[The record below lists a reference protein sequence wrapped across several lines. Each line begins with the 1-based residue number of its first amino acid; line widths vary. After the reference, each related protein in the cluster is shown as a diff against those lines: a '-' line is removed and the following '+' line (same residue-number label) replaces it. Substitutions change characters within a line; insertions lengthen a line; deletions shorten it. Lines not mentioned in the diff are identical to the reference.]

1 MPTLPGMQQSAAR
14 AGRPPGASLAGLVF
28 AAVTAITP
36 GISAAAVAV
45 AVDPNADRQ
54 TVSPLIYGMNYG
66 TAAQM
71 SKLKVPVRRWGGNS
85 TTRYNWETD
94 TNNSASDWFFT
105 NYAGSAN
112 PANLPNGSAADVF
125 VDEIRA
131 AGGEALVTVP
141 LIGWTPVD
149 RVRRWGFSVAK
160 YGSQQQTECSA
171 TGNASWCNPD
181 AGNGVKPNGQNVT
194 GNDPTDTSK
203 AIDATFVT
211 RWMAH
216 LAGRTGTAAAGGVR
230 LWNLDNEPA
239 LWNSTHRDVHPAG
252 TAYDELW
259 SKTATIGAA
268 VKAQDPGA
276 LLFGPVA
283 WGWCE
288 YFYQGVDGCG
298 PGSDRAAHG
307 NEDWIPWYLDQAKA
321 WEVAHGT
328 RLLDYLDVH
337 YYPQASGVALTSDES
352 SATAALR
359 LRTLKSLYDP
369 TYLDESWIGTDVGQA
384 VYLIP
389 RMKAW
394 IAAHYPGTKFS
405 ISEYN
410 WGSDDGI
417 SGALAQAEALA
428 IFAREG
434 VDLATRWVA
443 PAEGTRTEDAFL
455 LYRNYDGAGAQV
467 AGDSVRA
474 TSANVDLVGA
484 YAERGG
490 PGGMTLY
497 LLLFNKDTAT
507 QTVNATVAGGLTGTA
522 ALWRFSGAARLAAA
536 GSAVPSGGT
545 LTLALPARSATLA
558 VVTLA
563 GTPPPPGAS
572 FHTATPCRV
581 LDTRNA
587 GGTALSA
594 NVRRD
599 VLFTGACGVPAAAKA
614 VSANVTVTGQTAAGD
629 LVAWPSDMAVA
640 PGTTTL
646 SFAAGRTRANNA
658 MLLLGRDGS
667 GQAAFE
673 ALMPSGTIQL
683 IVDVNGWWE

>member
-1 MPTLPGMQQSAAR
+1 MQQSTVRLGRSPAVSIAR
-14 AGRPPGASLAGLVF
+14 LVL

-36 GISAAAVAV
+36 GISAAATAAVAV
-45 AVDPNADRQ
+45 AVDPNADRHP
-54 TVSPLIYGMNYG
+54 VSPAIYGMNYG

-71 SKLKVPVRRWGGNS
+71 SRLKVPVRRWGGNA

-105 NYAGSAN
+105 NYAGGAN
-112 PANLPNGSAADVF
+112 PANLPSGSAADVF

-160 YGSQQQTECSA
+160 YGAQQQTECSA
-171 TGNASWCNPD
+171 SGYASWCNPD
-181 AGNGVKPNGQNVT
+181 AGNGAKSNGQNVT
-194 GNDPTDTSK
+194 GNDPADTSK
-203 AIDATFVT
+203 TIDATFVT

-216 LAGRTGTAAAGGVR
+216 LAGRTGTAATGGVR
-230 LWNLDNEPA
+230 LWALDNEPM

-252 TAYDELW
+252 TTYDELW
-259 SKTATIGAA
+259 AKTVSIGAA
-268 VKAQDPGA
+268 VKAQDAGA
-276 LLFGPVA
+276 KTLGPVV
-283 WGWCE
+283 WGWCA
-288 YFYQGVDGCG
+288 YFYSGADGCA
-298 PGSDRAAHG
+298 PGADRAAHG
-307 NEDWIPWYLDQAKA
+307 NEDFLPWYLDRAKA

-337 YYPQASGVALTSDES
+337 YYPAAGGVTLSTDES

-394 IAAHYPGTKFS
+394 IAAHYPGTKLS

-410 WGSDDGI
+410 WGSDAGI

-428 IFAREG
+428 IFGREG

-443 PAEGTRTEDAFL
+443 PADGSLTEDAFL
-455 LYRNYDGAGAQV
+455 LYRNYDGAGARV

-484 YAERGG
+484 YAQRGG

-497 LLLFNKDTAT
+497 LLLFNKDTAA
-507 QTVNATVAGGLTGTA
+507 QTVTATVAGGLSGTA
-522 ALWRFSGAARLAAA
+522 ALWRFTGAARLAGA
-536 GSAVPSGGT
+536 GSAVPSGGA
-545 LTLALPARSATLA
+545 LTLDLPARSATLA

-563 GTPPPPGAS
+563 GTPPPQGAS

-587 GGTALSA
+587 GDAPLSA

-599 VLFTGACGVPAAAKA
+599 VLFTGACGIPATAKG
-614 VSANVTVTGQTAAGD
+614 VSANVTVTGQTASGELA
-629 LVAWPSDMAVA
+629 AWPSDLLAA

-646 SFAAGRTRANNA
+646 SFASGRTRANNA

-667 GQAAFE
+667 GQVAFE
-673 ALMPSGTIQL
+673 ALMPSGTVHL
-683 IVDVNGWWE
+683 VVDVNGWWE

>member
-1 MPTLPGMQQSAAR
+1 MQRSVVR
-14 AGRPPGASLAGLVF
+14 AGRPPGAPLALIVF
-28 AAVTAITP
+28 ATVTAITP
-36 GISAAAVAV
+36 CAAAAAPAVAV
-45 AVDPNADRQ
+45 AVDPNADRHP
-54 TVSPLIYGMNYG
+54 VSPQIYGMNYG

-105 NYAGSAN
+105 NYAGSAD
-112 PANLPNGSAADVF
+112 PASLPNGSAADVF
-125 VDEIRA
+125 IDEVRA

-160 YGSQQQTECSA
+160 YGAQQQTECTAS
-171 TGNASWCNPD
+171 GYASWCNPD
-181 AGNGVKPNGQNVT
+181 AGNGVKPNGANVT
-194 GNDPTDTSK
+194 GNDPADTSK
-203 AIDATFVT
+203 TIDATFVT

-216 LAGRTGTAAAGGVR
+216 LAGRTGTASAGGVR
-230 LWNLDNEPA
+230 LWDLDNEPM

-252 TAYDELW
+252 TTYDELW

-268 VKAQDPGA
+268 VKAQDAGA
-276 LLFGPVA
+276 KTLGPVV
-283 WGWCE
+283 WGWCA
-288 YFYQGVDGCG
+288 YFYSGADGCSPG
-298 PGSDRAAHG
+298 PDRAAHG
-307 NEDWIPWYLDQAKA
+307 NEDFLPWYLDQAKA
-321 WEVAHGT
+321 WETAHGA

-369 TYLDESWIGTDVGQA
+369 AYLDESWIGTDVGQA

-394 IAAHYPGTKFS
+394 IAAHYPGTKLS

-428 IFAREG
+428 IFGREG

-467 AGDSVRA
+467 AGDSVRT

-507 QTVNATVAGGLTGTA
+507 QTANVTVAGGLSGTA
-522 ALWRFSGAARLAAA
+522 ALWRFSGSARLAAA
-536 GSAVPSGGT
+536 GTAAPSGGA
-545 LTLALPARSATLA
+545 LSLVLPARSATLA
-558 VVTLA
+558 VVALA
-563 GTPPPPGAS
+563 GTPPPTGTS
-572 FHTATPCRV
+572 FYAATPCRV

-587 GGTALSA
+587 GGSPLSA
-594 NVRRD
+594 SVRRD
-599 VLFTGACGVPAAAKA
+599 VLLTGACGIPAAAKA

-629 LVAWPSDMAVA
+629 LIAFPSDLAAA

-667 GQAAFE
+667 GLVAFE
-673 ALMPSGTIQL
+673 ALMPSGTVHL

>member
-1 MPTLPGMQQSAAR
+1 
-14 AGRPPGASLAGLVF
+14 
-28 AAVTAITP
+28 
-36 GISAAAVAV
+36 VAV
-45 AVDPNADRQ
+45 AVDPNADRHP
-54 TVSPLIYGMNYG
+54 VSPQIYGMNYG

-71 SKLKVPVRRWGGNS
+71 SRLKVPVRRWGGNA

-141 LIGWTPVD
+141 LIGWTPID
-149 RVRRWGFSVAK
+149 RTRRWGFSVGK
-160 YGSQQQTECSA
+160 YGAQLQTECSA
-171 TGNASWCNPD
+171 SGYASWCNPD
-181 AGNGVKPNGQNVT
+181 AGNGVKPNGTNVT
-194 GNDPTDTSK
+194 GNDPADTSK
-203 AIDATFVT
+203 VIDSTFVT

-230 LWNLDNEPA
+230 LWALDNEPF

-252 TAYDELW
+252 TTYDELW
-259 SKTATIGAA
+259 AKTATIGSAI
-268 VKAQDPGA
+268 KAQDAGA
-276 LLFGPVA
+276 KVLGPA
-283 WGWCE
+283 DWGWCA
-288 YFYQGVDGCG
+288 YFYSGADGCSPG
-298 PGSDRAAHG
+298 PDRAAHG
-307 NEDWIPWYLDQAKA
+307 GEDFLPWYLDQAKA

-337 YYPQASGVALTSDES
+337 YYPQASGIALTNDES

-369 TYLDESWIGTDVGQA
+369 TYLDESWIGTGVGQA

-394 IAAHYPGTKFS
+394 IAAHYPGTKLS

-417 SGALAQAEALA
+417 SGALAEAEALA
-428 IFAREG
+428 IFGREG

-490 PGGMTLY
+490 AGGDTLY

-507 QTVNATVAGGLTGTA
+507 RTVTATVAGGVSGTA
-522 ALWRFSGAARLAAA
+522 ALSRFSAAARLAGA
-536 GSAVPSGGT
+536 GSAVPSGGA
-545 LTLALPARSATLA
+545 LTLDLPARSATLA
-558 VVTLA
+558 VVALA
-563 GTPPPPGAS
+563 AAPPPGGTS
-572 FHTATPCRV
+572 FHTAAPCRV
-581 LDTRNA
+581 LDTRTPGDA
-587 GGTALSA
+587 PLSA

-599 VLFTGACGVPAAAKA
+599 VLLTGACGIPATAKA
-614 VSANVTVTGQTAAGD
+614 VSANVTVTGPSAAGN
-629 LVAWPSDMAVA
+629 LVAWPSDLAQA
-640 PGTTTL
+640 PGTNTL
-646 SFAAGRTRANNA
+646 SFDSGQTRANNA
-658 MLLLGRDGS
+658 MLLLARDGS
-667 GQAAFE
+667 GTVAFAAT
-673 ALMPSGTIQL
+673 MPTGAVHL